1 MLRGDVKTTPLPDL
15 LKRLSDAKATGCVYV
30 QPAGKRSMEATIGLR
45 DGAICNVMLPGAE
58 EAIGTRLVASR
69 RLTPAD
75 LAEAREAQETELAA
89 WTLAE
94 LLIHL
99 GLADEQTVHGL
110 VLEQA
115 LAALTDLCEWPS
127 GSWRFR
133 RRERTGPSLPS
144 PLEITAAL
152 ETVAERQARWA
163 ALAATIHS
171 ADAVVSLA
179 VHHEPTEDDPN
190 LEMDADAFALLCA
203 VDGAKTVAEL
213 ASSNGFTVL
222 EAADKITELVE
233 SGLVQVAH
241 PSARRSLRRRAR
253 RGVHGGRRRGGRH
266 G

>member
-1 MLRGDVKTTPLPDL
+1 
-15 LKRLSDAKATGCVYV
+15 
-30 QPAGKRSMEATIGLR
+30 MEATIGLR
-45 DGAICNVMLPGAE
+45 DGAICNVTLPGAE

-115 LAALTDLCEWPS
+115 LAALDRAVRVAQPAAGASAAANAPGRACRLRWRSPRRWQRWLS
-127 GSWRFR
+127 GRPAVARAGRHHPQR
-133 RRERTGPSLPS
+133 RRGRLARRR
-144 PLEITAAL
+144 ITS
-152 ETVAERQARWA
+152 R
-163 ALAATIHS
+163 S
-171 ADAVVSLA
+171 
-179 VHHEPTEDDPN
+179 EDDPN
-190 LEMDADAFALLCA
+190 LEMDADGFALLCA

-213 ASSNGFTVL
+213 AGSTGFTLL
-222 EAADKITELVE
+222 EAADKIAELVE

-241 PSARRSLRRRAR
+241 PSHDELYDDELDEESD
-253 RGVHGGRRRGGRH
+253 GGRRRGCRH